1 MRESGFCA
9 PEKGHPGG
17 QRKRKRTIFS
27 RAQLSELERA
37 FLATPYPDI
46 SLRERLAETTLLPES
61 KIQVWFQN
69 RRARSIK
76 SGRLSK
82 SRRKSPERDPKVVLQ
97 PLGQHPHLDSSAKP
111 SGIPALCIPQGQHC
125 VSLGHQNTRPGWL
138 KQNTASWSQFPP
150 QPTSLPPSISPDLPE
165 ASSWMLSQ
173 LQHLETLPKASFLKQ
188 KHDYSLQENVRN
200 YGQEVTTNSSQA
212 LWSPAA
218 NPQCAQLGRHGATSV
233 DQVLCTQSQQVYW
246 ESHSKPKHHTAA
258 NPQTFL
264 GDISDIIYSAAVV
277 MNPVDH

>member
-1 MRESGFCA
+1 MALFMDWMCSYVQNGEDMGFNINQECLQFSDALRESGFCA

-125 VSLGHQNTRPGWL
+125 VSLGHQNTRPGW
-138 KQNTASWSQFPP
+138 S
-150 QPTSLPPSISPDLPE
+150 
-165 ASSWMLSQ
+165 
-173 LQHLETLPKASFLKQ
+173 SFLKQ

-212 LWSPAA
+212 FLSPAA